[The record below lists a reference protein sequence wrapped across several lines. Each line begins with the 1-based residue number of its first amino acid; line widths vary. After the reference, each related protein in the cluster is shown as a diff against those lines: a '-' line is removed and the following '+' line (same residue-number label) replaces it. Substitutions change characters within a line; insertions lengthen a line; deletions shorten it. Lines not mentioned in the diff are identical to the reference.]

1 MALLSWFVVKV
12 SPALPWVPPCTHATP
27 PRPHPPQ
34 PVQEGPLWGGESRTV
49 RIWGTEPRG
58 LWEVEPNTPSGPR
71 TLLWMRTRLEGGSW
85 QVKRAEIQSRRMEW
99 ALNPCPPECHW
110 RRRGKGLCPG
120 GQGAAEA
127 GRGRKEPFPGVPLGF
142 RLWPLS
148 LGD

>member
-1 MALLSWFVVKV
+1 MNLTLRVG
-12 SPALPWVPPCTHATP
+12 PEPCFGCEI
-27 PRPHPPQ
+27 
-34 PVQEGPLWGGESRTV
+34 VWKEGLGRY
-49 RIWGTEPRG
+49 
-58 LWEVEPNTPSGPR
+58 
-71 TLLWMRTRLEGGSW
+71 
-85 QVKRAEIQSRRMEW
+85 KRAEIQSRQMEW

-142 RLWPLS
+142 RLWPLA